1 MGNNESDKLTKGVN
15 LESFS
20 SPYSPNFI
28 INKSEFK
35 GKSLKYLLQEHL
47 NTEIGF
53 NNQIDYNKDIIIH
66 KCSSLNYSL
75 FLNTKKDKVINTS
88 IPSISTEAEEQK
100 NKETKENKE
109 NEGYKEKI
117 KFKINSISIT
127 TKNEIK
133 KKEKND
139 KKIIS
144 KIIIEDDISKTKT
157 TIFTT
162 TSSLQ
167 KDINNMYEFKD
178 IIGKG
183 AFGKVRTGF
192 RKKEFSPHK
201 IYAIK
206 SIYKKHL
213 SKKDINNLEK
223 EIDILSSLDHPNI
236 SRFYEA
242 FHDEHNFNI
251 VMELCR
257 GKLLSKFLKSNG
269 GFLDEKRSRIIIMK
283 ILHAI
288 NYCHSLGIVHCDLKP
303 DNIIFELPKE
313 EVEDLDNNDIDDEY
327 HNLNISDLKIVDF
340 GLSSR
345 IKKNQKLKHAV
356 GTPYFI
362 CPEMIRGE
370 YDEKCDIW
378 SIGVIL
384 YYMLS
389 GKYPFN
395 SEDNYEIFQKIE
407 TEQPSFWELNV
418 SEDAIDFIGRCLRKN
433 PKLRPSAKE
442 CLFHPWLE
450 PIFTCIRS
458 NSFLSE
464 NLITN
469 FATYT
474 KCPQLKKL
482 ILKYLIS
489 NMGHIELSPY
499 KSAFYAFDFK
509 NEGIV
514 TVKDIKKIFDVY
526 SLKITNS
533 QIKKIMSICNEP
545 NKRYLTY
552 TEFILCCINIG
563 DILTPEKLI
572 NAFFFFDMDNN
583 LVIDSTDLKNVLLR
597 CGKSV
602 INEKDIDKILLEA
615 TKERDNKI
623 GIEEFIKM
631 YKDDIDVDEYINAI
645 NILLENNADIGNFL

>member
-1 MGNNESDKLTKGVN
+1 
-15 LESFS
+15 
-20 SPYSPNFI
+20 
-28 INKSEFK
+28 
-35 GKSLKYLLQEHL
+35 
-47 NTEIGF
+47 
-53 NNQIDYNKDIIIH
+53 
-66 KCSSLNYSL
+66 
-75 FLNTKKDKVINTS
+75 
-88 IPSISTEAEEQK
+88 
-100 NKETKENKE
+100 
-109 NEGYKEKI
+109 
-117 KFKINSISIT
+117 
-127 TKNEIK
+127 
-133 KKEKND
+133 
-139 KKIIS
+139 
-144 KIIIEDDISKTKT
+144 
-157 TIFTT
+157 
-162 TSSLQ
+162 
-167 KDINNMYEFKD
+167 
-178 IIGKG
+178 
-183 AFGKVRTGF
+183 
-192 RKKEFSPHK
+192 
-201 IYAIK
+201 
-206 SIYKKHL
+206 
-213 SKKDINNLEK
+213 
-223 EIDILSSLDHPNI
+223 
-236 SRFYEA
+236 
-242 FHDEHNFNI
+242 
-251 VMELCR
+251 
-257 GKLLSKFLKSNG
+257 
-269 GFLDEKRSRIIIMK
+269 
-283 ILHAI
+283 
-288 NYCHSLGIVHCDLKP
+288 
-303 DNIIFELPKE
+303 
-313 EVEDLDNNDIDDEY
+313 
-327 HNLNISDLKIVDF
+327 
-340 GLSSR
+340 
-345 IKKNQKLKHAV
+345 LKHAV

-615 TKERDNKI
+615 TKEKDNKI

-645 NILLENNADIGNFL
+645 NILLENNTDIRNFL